1 MIKRIVKM
9 VFREENIEDFIQFT
23 DEIKETIKNNEGCL
37 HLDILQDKKYPEI
50 FFTYSCWNSEK
61 DLENYRK
68 SDFFNT
74 IWPQTKK
81 WFAEKPVAWSTEV
94 VHNTGVINPLEVKMT
109 AFERILGIMDKIRK
123 NCPWD
128 SEQTNESLRSLT
140 IEETYELAEAVL
152 KNKPENIKKELG
164 DLFLHIIFYAKIAE
178 EKKQFDI
185 ADVIHSLADKLI
197 YRHPHVFGNK
207 EVAGSEEVAQNWEE
221 LKLKEKQNGN
231 NNSVLGGI
239 PQSLPAVI
247 KAVRMQEKVRG
258 VGFDWEEKE
267 QVWDKVKEE
276 LSEFE
281 EELKNGNTIEAEE
294 EFGDIFFAMINAARL
309 YGIDPESALERTNQ
323 KFIKRFNYLENNTL
337 KKGLSLKD
345 MSLDEMEAIWQEAK
359 KEE

>member
-9 VFREENIEDFIQFT
+9 VFRKENIQDFIKFT
-23 DEIKETIKNNEGCL
+23 GEIKETIKNHEGCL

-61 DLENYRK
+61 DLANYRK
-68 SDFFNT
+68 SDFFNK
-74 IWPQTKK
+74 IWPETKK
-81 WFAEKPVAWSTEV
+81 WFAEKPLAWSTEV
-94 VHNTGVINPLEVKMT
+94 VHKTGKLNSLEEKF
-109 AFERILGIMDKIRK
+109 ASFERILTIMDRIR
-123 NCPWD
+123 NECPWD
-128 SEQTNESLRSLT
+128 SEQTNESLRTLT

-152 KNKPENIKKELG
+152 KNEPENIKKELG

-178 EKKQFDI
+178 EKQQFDI
-185 ADVIHSLADKLI
+185 ADVLNSISKKLI
-197 YRHPHVFGNK
+197 YRHPHVFENK
-207 EVAGSEEVAQNWEE
+207 EVSGSKEVAENWEV
-221 LKLKEKQNGN
+221 LKLKEKKNGN

-239 PQSLPAVI
+239 PNSLPAMI

-276 LSEFE
+276 LAEFE
-281 EELKNGNTIEAEE
+281 AELKAGNDKKAEE
-294 EFGDIFFAMINAARL
+294 EFGDVLFAMINAARL

-323 KFIKRFNYLENNTL
+323 KFIKRFNYFENNTI

-345 MSLDEMEAIWQEAK
+345 MSLDEMEAVWQQAK